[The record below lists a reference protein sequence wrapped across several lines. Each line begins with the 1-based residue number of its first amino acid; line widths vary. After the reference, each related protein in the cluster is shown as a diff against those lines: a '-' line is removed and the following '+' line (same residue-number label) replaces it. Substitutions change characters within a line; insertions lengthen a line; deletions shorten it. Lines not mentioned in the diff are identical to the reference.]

1 IALQGH
7 PEFSVDDMMAK
18 IYPDVVGE
26 LDEASQTPEDVRSQ
40 LETVSGHTQLLSFL
54 RSFFRG

>member
-1 IALQGH
+1 
-7 PEFSVDDMMAK
+7 MMAK

-40 LETVSGHTQLLSFL
+40 LETVSGHTQLLAFL